1 MTQETDIRK
10 NLSTIGIRMA
20 GAAEAAGRAPDSIIL
35 VAISKA
41 HPASAAHQALI
52 TGHRVFGEN
61 RVQEAEEKWPAL
73 KDEFPNAVLHLV
85 GALQR
90 NKVHRAVALY
100 DVIQTIDR
108 PKLARALA
116 DEISKSGRRPQC
128 FIQVNTGEE
137 PQKGGILPETADS
150 FIAECQDDLVF
161 PGRVFRRQPKSV
173 PAHGV
178 QHIET
183 PGALVAGD
191 HIAQGVIAHVP
202 HMNAPRGIGK
212 HLKHVVFRFVCVFAD
227 GEASPVFPDRLPFR
241 FRLLEIVPGHFCW
254 LARLVESALVDRI
267 YHRDPIRRLSIFF
280 GVAVRFRITSYYDL
294 ENRR

>member
-10 NLSTIGIRMA
+10 NLSTIGARMA
-20 GAAEAAGRAPDSIIL
+20 GAAEAAGRAPDSITL

-52 TGHRVFGEN
+52 AGHRVFGEN

-90 NKVHRAVALY
+90 NKVHRAVALC

-150 FIAECQDDLVF
+150 FIAECHDILGPALRGLMCIPPLDQEPSLHFALLGEIAARNGLQELSMGMSGDFETAIRLGATHVRVGTGVF
-161 PGRVFRRQPKSV
+161 
-173 PAHGV
+173 
-178 QHIET
+178 
-183 PGALVAGD
+183 
-191 HIAQGVIAHVP
+191 
-202 HMNAPRGIGK
+202 
-212 HLKHVVFRFVCVFAD
+212 
-227 GEASPVFPDRLPFR
+227 GERPSNMAKAA
-241 FRLLEIVPGHFCW
+241 EG
-254 LARLVESALVDRI
+254 
-267 YHRDPIRRLSIFF
+267 
-280 GVAVRFRITSYYDL
+280 
-294 ENRR
+294 